1 MEPLRDIPEGRTII
15 EAKVNGQ
22 WKRIA
27 ACTDPVFTGDIM
39 LLERVVMT
47 RRPEFTIQP
56 IGTEAWLKKKLL
68 LVTTIRESEKS
79 HSTTSWACTYLE
91 SSGVAEFEH
100 ICALTNVSLQL

>member
-1 MEPLRDIPEGRTII
+1 MEPVRVFDEGRTII

-27 ACTDPVFTGDIM
+27 ACSPPVFAGDIM
-39 LLERVVMT
+39 LIERVVMT

-68 LVTTIRESEKS
+68 LVTTIKENEKS
-79 HSTTSWACTYLE
+79 QSTTSWACTYIE
-91 SSGVAEFEH
+91 AHGVAEFEH